1 MELIQGTL
9 GTPAIFGQL
18 AAVMGDCREVAKR
31 DANTEQRYYFRG
43 IDAVVN
49 AVGPI
54 LRKHGVMVMPTL
66 VHVDY
71 GERTSKSGNLGTVCR
86 VVVDYVFTAAED
98 GTSITTR
105 VAAEAM
111 DYSDKATAKAMSVA
125 FRTALLQALALPTDD
140 RDPDADNPEAAAP
153 KPTPATQRVSRS
165 KAVEGGG
172 GITEAQVTKIGASM
186 SELGIK
192 ARADALLYVKD
203 VIGREVDSRNEL
215 TKAEAHHVI
224 EALEADLDKQAA
236 AQRAAA
242 GDAGTPANAG
252 DDPWKEPEQ

>member
-1 MELIQGTL
+1 MAEGTRYQS
-9 GTPAIFGQL
+9 IYKQL

-71 GERTSKSGNLGTVCR
+71 GERISKSGNLGTVCR

-98 GTSITTR
+98 GSSITTR

-153 KPTPATQRVSRS
+153 PKPAATTQRVSRS

-224 EALEADLDKQAA
+224 EALEAELDKQAA
-236 AQRAAA
+236 AKRAAA
-242 GDAGTPANAG
+242 GDAANG
-252 DDPWKEPEQ
+252 GNDPWKGPEQ